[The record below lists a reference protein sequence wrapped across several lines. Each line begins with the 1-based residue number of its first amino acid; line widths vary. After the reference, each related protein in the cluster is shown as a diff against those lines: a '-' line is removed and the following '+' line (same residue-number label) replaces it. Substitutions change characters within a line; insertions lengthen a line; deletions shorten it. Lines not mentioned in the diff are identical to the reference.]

1 MSAATTG
8 SPTGATQGT
17 ASAQGERRRIAVIAV
32 HGVAD
37 QPPGAS
43 ADAIAKLLLNV
54 RGPAGTPDVP
64 RYPSFR
70 ESAVRIPARPPTLSE
85 CYPAPG
91 QTGESDHYYM
101 RKLLRDYRPDRGDG
115 VYTTSRLEGRRL
127 AQDGKDEADV
137 HVYEMYWADLSRLGT
152 GLLGMFGAAYQLFV
166 HLPNLGRRVVRE
178 AARENARPVPRTAE
192 VAAAGAAPGAAP
204 TAALEGAEGGAAAH
218 RVEKPPVWTWYRR
231 ANTAAVFL
239 LTTAIPALNVFLFAI
254 ALTVLPQKLPQTMQG
269 EVAYGTLALCAA
281 VAAGLAMYR
290 RRESLDIRY
299 WWAFPPLAAGAAG
312 ALAWWVFGTEGTP
325 GLQPL
330 GLHHL
335 LALEWWAITAALV
348 VAMFSRFNA
357 GHPGARLFTYLAGA
371 VTTASFFIHLFPRRN
386 DLREVGEAA
395 LRTFEIVF
403 ASIQGLW
410 MLFCLAGLTATV
422 LGWEA
427 WRQARHTPV
436 PGARDRAR
444 RAANTARLTLTLSAT
459 AFLAF
464 TLTIGCGLGVFAAK
478 NLLPQGAPYDPLLP
492 FPSRPGQALESMT
505 QADFL
510 VWLMGLSATPIVWI
524 SLLLTVIA
532 LGLTLWALTPS
543 AAAEVTPSDGIDDDA
558 SVRMGRWLTRGFP
571 LVGVAGHLLWI
582 NLFLVAPIGLV
593 SVMPIPG
600 YERAGVFSLRYMGQI
615 QATMVALGS
624 LLAAGAVG
632 VLALRSRIAEAAS
645 ACRPALDIILDIDN
659 YLRDYPRHRTPRAR
673 IVHRYVSLL
682 RYVCARRDELN
693 RGYSAV
699 VIIAHSQGTVIT
711 TDLLRFLKTEFE
723 AHEALCGDPAAPS
736 GRCDVPFET
745 QLHRVGFGTRPTSG
759 AMDPLPIYLFTM
771 GSPLRQLY
779 AANFPHL
786 YGWVNRDGG
795 ASPSPNPATLGV
807 RQWVNA
813 YRAGDYVGR
822 DLWCRQA
829 DDRRYRRCLPAEVSS
844 FRREL
849 CIGAGAHTHYWD
861 KTAADV
867 GAELDR
873 LIALEIP
880 SGPPRGLEAY
890 FSLELARIGTGR

>member
-1 MSAATTG
+1 MAAAATTG
-8 SPTGATQGT
+8 SPPGATQGT
-17 ASAQGERRRIAVIAV
+17 ASAPGERRRIAVIAV

-43 ADAIAKLLLNV
+43 ADAVAKLLLNV
-54 RGPAGTPDVP
+54 RGPAGSPDVP

-70 ESAVRIPARPPTLSE
+70 ETTVRIPARPPTLSAG
-85 CYPAPG
+85 YPAPG
-91 QTGESDHYYM
+91 QAAESDHYYM
-101 RKLLRDYRPDRGDG
+101 RKLLRDYRPDRSDG

-137 HVYEMYWADLSRLGT
+137 HIYEMYWADLSRLGT
-152 GLLGMFGAAYQLFV
+152 GLLGMLGATYQLFV

-178 AARENARPVPRTAE
+178 AARENARPAPRPSSDG
-192 VAAAGAAPGAAP
+192 AAPGGPAGAAPPAAEP
-204 TAALEGAEGGAAAH
+204 LEEP
-218 RVEKPPVWTWYRR
+218 RVWAWYRR

-239 LTTAIPALNVFLFAI
+239 LTTAIPALNIFLFAI
-254 ALTVLPQKLPQTMQG
+254 ALTVLPQKLPPTMQG
-269 EVAYGTLALCAA
+269 EVAYGVLALGAA

-299 WWAFPPLAAGAAG
+299 WWAFPPLAAGAAC
-312 ALAWWVFGTEGTP
+312 ALAWWLFGTERTP
-325 GLQPL
+325 GPEPL

-348 VAMFSRFNA
+348 VTMFTRFSD
-357 GHPGARLFTYLAGA
+357 GHPGARRFTYLAGT
-371 VTTASFFIHLFPRRN
+371 VTTASFFIHLFPSHN
-386 DLREVGEAA
+386 DLREVAHAA
-395 LRTFEIVF
+395 LRTFELVF

-410 MLFCLAGLTATV
+410 MLFCLSGLAATV

-427 WRQARHTPV
+427 WRQAQHTPV

-444 RAANTARLTLTLSAT
+444 RAANTARLTLALSAT

-492 FPSRPGQALESMT
+492 FPAPPGRTLESLT
-505 QADFL
+505 QSEFL
-510 VWLMGLSATPIVWI
+510 VWLMGLSATPIIWI
-524 SLLLTVIA
+524 SVLLTAIA
-532 LGLTLWALTPS
+532 LGIALWALTPS

-571 LVGVAGHLLWI
+571 LLGVAGHLLWI
-582 NLFLVAPIGLV
+582 NLFLVAPFGLV
-593 SVMPIPG
+593 SVMPVPG
-600 YERAGVFSLRYMGQI
+600 YARVGVFSLRYMEQI
-615 QATMVALGS
+615 QATMVAVGS

-632 VLALRSRIAEAAS
+632 VVALRSRLAVAAS
-645 ACRPALDIILDIDN
+645 ACRPALDIILDVDN

-682 RYVCARRDELN
+682 RYVCGRRDERN

-699 VIIAHSQGTVIT
+699 VIVAHSQGTVIT
-711 TDLLRFLKTEFE
+711 ADLLRFLQTEF
-723 AHEALCGDPAAPS
+723 ATHEALCADPASPGA
-736 GRCDVPFET
+736 CAVPFET
-745 QLHRVGFGTRPTSG
+745 QLHRVGFGTQPAAG
-759 AMDPLPIYLFTM
+759 AMAPLPVYLFTM

-786 YGWVNRDGG
+786 YGWVDRDGG
-795 ASPSPNPATLGV
+795 VAPTPNPATLGV

-829 DDRRYRRCLPAEVSS
+829 GDDRYRRCLPAEVSS

-873 LIALEIP
+873 LIALELP
-880 SGPPRGLEAY
+880 SGPARGAEAY
-890 FSLELARIGTGR
+890 YSLELARVGMGR